1 MVAGPNSQAP
11 KFSMPKPKSPRE
23 MSTQR
28 RQTNQLRRDYAL
40 VKAGKKKPQIL
51 AGTVVSPV
59 GGLMRIASA
68 VIKSRTPTANSASK
82 TMSNARNAKTT
93 SRGNPSTSMA
103 PKQKVGINPVKYA
116 KRYKEQGQDL
126 ISARGQNFR
135 NQVKVNRTPDNT
147 DGPVPRNKIVK
158 GKTAMAART
167 YSAKAK

>member
-1 MVAGPNSQAP
+1 MVAGPNPKAP

-40 VKAGKKKPQIL
+40 VKAGKKKPQIM

-68 VIKSRTPTANSASK
+68 VMKSRTPATSGVSK
-82 TMSNARNAKTT
+82 TISNAKNAKTT
-93 SRGNPSTSMA
+93 SRSNPSTPMV
-103 PKQKVGINPVKYA
+103 PKQRVGINPVKYA
-116 KRYKEQGQDL
+116 KRYKEQGQDFA
-126 ISARGQNFR
+126 SARGQNFR

-147 DGPVPRNKIVK
+147 DGPVPQKKMVK
-158 GKTAMAART
+158 GQTARASRT
-167 YSAKAK
+167 YSVKAK